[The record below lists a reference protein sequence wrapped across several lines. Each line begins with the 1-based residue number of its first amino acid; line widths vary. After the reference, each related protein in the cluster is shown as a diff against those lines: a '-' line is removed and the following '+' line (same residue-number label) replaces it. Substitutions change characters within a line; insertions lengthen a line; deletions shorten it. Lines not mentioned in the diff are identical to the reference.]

1 MSELEQRQ
9 TLPAVACAHALH
21 VGCPHAPLAR
31 AGSAYPRSH
40 WLQLTCAIACRCTER
55 FRSLLVLAGWAG
67 IAGFCAA
74 STGFFA
80 GLLNEAQYLAGVAGA
95 LGLFAA
101 SVLIAHLGD
110 PYERKRMEC
119 QRRVVLQTVRRV
131 ESRTVA
137 RSPRTTMN

>member
-31 AGSAYPRSH
+31 TGSAHPRSH
-40 WLQLTCAIACRCTER
+40 WLRLTCAIACRCTAR
-55 FRSLLVLAGWAG
+55 FRALLVLAGGTG

-74 STGFFA
+74 SRGFFA
-80 GLLNEAQYLAGVAGA
+80 GVLNEAQYLAGVAGA
-95 LGLFAA
+95 LGLFVA

-110 PYERKRMEC
+110 PYELKRMEC
-119 QRRVVLQTVRRV
+119 QRKVILQPVRRV

-137 RSPRTTMN
+137 RSSRTTMN